1 MQSDFTHMQDLQVTF
16 SGEAFPHQLFHSVLT
31 YSDVEAVSLC
41 FGETFEALSEGI
53 EQALWQFGG
62 VPEQH
67 RTDHL
72 SAAVRKLRKEER
84 EEWTIRYQGLMAHY
98 GCDPTTNNAGIAHE
112 NGDVE
117 QSHFRFKDALDQAL
131 RVRGS
136 RDFADR
142 QAYERFV
149 QDLVRIGNEQ

>member
-1 MQSDFTHMQDLQVTF
+1 MRITDKSLAASPSIYPQQQVQEWAQGVYELFKTHQVELI
-16 SGEAFPHQLFHSVLT
+16 SYVPDGGHKQLIALCQRDPALRTVVLT
-31 YSDVEAVSLC
+31 TE
-41 FGETFEALSEGI
+41 
-53 EQALWQFGG
+53 
-62 VPEQH
+62 
-67 RTDHL
+67 
-72 SAAVRKLRKEER
+72 EER

-98 GCDPTTNNAGIAHE
+98 GCDPTTNNAGIAHG
-112 NGDVE
+112 NGDAE